1 MLGAQEQ
8 KYCQTFVVLMGRH
21 TALWVIRAARSCQNA
36 GVSPPPVRGEKLALK
51 ARGPEVRYQTS
62 LFRDRHLNDL
72 VGALYAREQA
82 CYQSQDKYCQ

>member
-1 MLGAQEQ
+1 MLWAQEETAENS
-8 KYCQTFVVLMGRH
+8 CSNRNSNFVVGNPCSSFMPKCG
-21 TALWVIRAARSCQNA
+21 SF
-36 GVSPPPVRGEKLALK
+36 SPPVRGEKLALK